1 MSPHHPTIRWR
12 GTDLYCSR
20 WFSNGLGPDCGKL
33 MDLDRSGALNILAG
47 SPTTQMPWWTCCR
60 FFRKPPAIHDLRA
73 VRQPIWRAM
82 PARLRCL
89 RLGVARNRR
98 SDGTF
103 GALGLDII
111 LQIVNCNSVS
121 HDPSGI
127 SKAWRKDR
135 SAACQSV
142 SVYPCARQGA
152 ALFTAP
158 SAKNDVCPRFR
169 GHRSRHPLGWLGNSW
184 PTTAVEILG
193 LGCSPIRSSAAGLW
207 SHAGVSAGLCGRGL
221 ALGGSA
227 RSSGAALGWFRLF
240 ARLNARGD
248 VLSRPFLV

>member
-1 MSPHHPTIRWR
+1 M
-12 GTDLYCSR
+12 G
-20 WFSNGLGPDCGKL
+20 
-33 MDLDRSGALNILAG
+33 LDRRSALNILAG
-47 SPTTQMPWWTCCR
+47 NPTTQMPCGLAAGFLENRLPFTTFGDR
-60 FFRKPPAIHDLRA
+60 RSA
-73 VRQPIWRAM
+73 RQPIWRAM
-82 PARLRCL
+82 PARLRRL

-193 LGCSPIRSSAAGLW
+193 LGCSPI
-207 SHAGVSAGLCGRGL
+207 
-221 ALGGSA
+221 
-227 RSSGAALGWFRLF
+227 
-240 ARLNARGD
+240 
-248 VLSRPFLV
+248 